1 MHCPSS
7 HWRTNKNGQKLDGGC
22 PPFIPCPHRM
32 PPSPLQ
38 GYHPL
43 LFLYHLS
50 FLLVASMVKRQEGLW
65 CKAPK
70 LRSRLEKLRKKPATL
85 CYFLM
90 PRCQSTLLDLRDYTC
105 CTFWTTAVEMLGQ
118 LVRNTICTTC
128 GQTAWIVF
136 SSPILGTCMIFI
148 HNGVSHIR
156 PTGGSFRRSVFTIR
170 VVCFWNE
177 CSEESQSIHP

>member
-1 MHCPSS
+1 
-7 HWRTNKNGQKLDGGC
+7 
-22 PPFIPCPHRM
+22 
-32 PPSPLQ
+32 
-38 GYHPL
+38 
-43 LFLYHLS
+43 
-50 FLLVASMVKRQEGLW
+50 
-65 CKAPK
+65 
-70 LRSRLEKLRKKPATL
+70 
-85 CYFLM
+85 M

-177 CSEESQSIHP
+177 CSEESQSIHPWAIWSFWHWCGQWFELDVLHKLLTTWIIPCFSDSSVTGRKIWAIPKQSACIT